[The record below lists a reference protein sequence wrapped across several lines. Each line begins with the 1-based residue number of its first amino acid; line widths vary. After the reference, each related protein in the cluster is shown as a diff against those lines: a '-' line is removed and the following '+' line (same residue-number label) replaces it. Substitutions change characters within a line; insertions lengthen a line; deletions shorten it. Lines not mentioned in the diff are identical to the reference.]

1 MASTVKINLDAQ
13 DNASKHIKNVSG
25 EISNLD
31 KKLEQ
36 VAQRSRRTNRQLQKI
51 GDATFI
57 SAINSAQQSINSLA
71 ACVND
76 LSNAY
81 SVQVQAETQLAEVM
95 RQRMNATDADI
106 DSIKRLA
113 SAQQELGVIGDE
125 VQLAGAQQLATFLTQ
140 KSSIEQLLPAMNNLL
155 AQQKGL
161 NASSTDA
168 YTVANMMGKAMQGQ
182 VSALTR
188 VGITMSE
195 TQKEALKMGTEE
207 ERAALLAE
215 IITQNVGQMNAKL
228 AQTDVGKQKQLE
240 NTLGDIKEQAG
251 AVVQSFQPFVT
262 FAAMASTAIGGIT
275 TLAMSVAGAAKQYA
289 AWCLRVWDS
298 TKALVTNITTTKAS
312 AVANGVLSKSFTV
325 LKAVGVGCFR
335 AIKVALIST
344 GIGAIIWGIGEAVG
358 FLVDKFGDA
367 GDAASKTATEIKR
380 LSAAEEAANAAESEG
395 NRVRAETSAQLTL
408 DIAKLKDFT
417 GTKADEVNVCNDLNA
432 KYGEALGY
440 YYSVAQWYDKLTR
453 YSEVYCEQMVL
464 EAQARQLANGVAEIR
479 NRRGAINETISPEAL
494 QEMGVNAR
502 KNANGEVEIEIPIDV
517 TLTPAGAKKIKY
529 DDKSVGIAGGIA
541 RNVRTRWM
549 KADDF
554 NYFKDVAPNGSSSY
568 NTSLRKIN
576 PIVSTLVNRL
586 SADEEKTEKQLADV
600 TKRMAEN
607 AKRLAEIRAKGGTGP
622 SISTGTARSNTTVE
636 KELTEYQKIN
646 ERLDEIKEK
655 ALTADET
662 EKAALIAEATKLN
675 KRKAE
680 IQAIWATIDEAGKE
694 PEVKDTKPLAVEK
707 IETFEQLENAER
719 YWADLFK
726 KANKDERAEIS
737 KTIEALK
744 KKREAMELETAPP
757 KKVTG
762 DGDGDDD
769 PLKSVRELYD
779 RLSSLSGKPYTIEI
793 KGIGFQ
799 GFQNAI
805 NEIDK
810 ALPTLS
816 GDARKAAEAMRKEFV
831 RAQSA
836 TYDYYGGIKNLWG
849 GTKTLVSG
857 LTSLRQTLIS
867 DASGWE
873 KTSAAIDYA
882 FSAFESISQI
892 VSTFTTIL
900 KLLDDARKIATATT
914 LASSAAEVGAMAST
928 TAAATT
934 DANAQLLD
942 ASAKTM
948 NAHSWVP
955 FVGIALGA
963 AAVAAMIATMLSVP
977 KFAKGGIAYGPTL
990 GLFGEYSGASTNPE
1004 VVAPLDRLQAL
1015 LNVNTGGNSV
1025 EFKIDHR
1032 QLRGILKKSDKYYSK
1047 I

>member
-251 AVVQSFQPFVT
+251 AVVQSFQPVLT
-262 FAAMASTAIGGIT
+262 FAASASTAIGGIS

-367 GDAASKTATEIKR
+367 EDAVDQTATAVKR
-380 LSAAEEAANAAESEG
+380 LSAAEEAANAAQEEG
-395 NRVRAETSAQLTL
+395 NRVRAEVSAQLTI
-408 DIAKLKDFT
+408 DIAKLKEFN
-417 GTKADEVNVCNDLNA
+417 GSKADELKTCNDLNS
-432 KYGEALGY
+432 KYGETLGY

-464 EAQARQLANGVAEIR
+464 EAEARQR
-479 NRRGAINETISPEAL
+479 H
-494 QEMGVNAR
+494 Q
-502 KNANGEVEIEIPIDV
+502 
-517 TLTPAGAKKIKY
+517 
-529 DDKSVGIAGGIA
+529 
-541 RNVRTRWM
+541 
-549 KADDF
+549 
-554 NYFKDVAPNGSSSY
+554 
-568 NTSLRKIN
+568 
-576 PIVSTLVNRL
+576 
-586 SADEEKTEKQLADV
+586 
-600 TKRMAEN
+600 
-607 AKRLAEIRAKGGTGP
+607 
-622 SISTGTARSNTTVE
+622 
-636 KELTEYQKIN
+636 YQ
-646 ERLDEIKEK
+646 
-655 ALTADET
+655 
-662 EKAALIAEATKLN
+662 
-675 KRKAE
+675 
-680 IQAIWATIDEAGKE
+680 
-694 PEVKDTKPLAVEK
+694 
-707 IETFEQLENAER
+707 
-719 YWADLFK
+719 
-726 KANKDERAEIS
+726 
-737 KTIEALK
+737 
-744 KKREAMELETAPP
+744 
-757 KKVTG
+757 
-762 DGDGDDD
+762 
-769 PLKSVRELYD
+769 
-779 RLSSLSGKPYTIEI
+779 
-793 KGIGFQ
+793 
-799 GFQNAI
+799 
-805 NEIDK
+805 
-810 ALPTLS
+810 
-816 GDARKAAEAMRKEFV
+816 
-831 RAQSA
+831 
-836 TYDYYGGIKNLWG
+836 
-849 GTKTLVSG
+849 
-857 LTSLRQTLIS
+857 
-867 DASGWE
+867 
-873 KTSAAIDYA
+873 
-882 FSAFESISQI
+882 
-892 VSTFTTIL
+892 
-900 KLLDDARKIATATT
+900 
-914 LASSAAEVGAMAST
+914 
-928 TAAATT
+928 
-934 DANAQLLD
+934 
-942 ASAKTM
+942 
-948 NAHSWVP
+948 
-955 FVGIALGA
+955 
-963 AAVAAMIATMLSVP
+963 
-977 KFAKGGIAYGPTL
+977 
-990 GLFGEYSGASTNPE
+990 
-1004 VVAPLDRLQAL
+1004 
-1015 LNVNTGGNSV
+1015 
-1025 EFKIDHR
+1025 
-1032 QLRGILKKSDKYYSK
+1032 
-1047 I
+1047 

>member
-81 SVQVQAETQLAEVM
+81 KIQVQAETQLAEVM

-106 DSIKRLA
+106 ESIKRLA

-240 NTLGDIKEQAG
+240 NTLGDIKERAG

-358 FLVDKFGDA
+358 FLVEKFGDA
-367 GDAASKTATEIKR
+367 KDAVDQTATAVKR
-380 LSAAEEAANAAESEG
+380 LSAAEEAANAAEEEG
-395 NRVRAETSAQLTL
+395 NRVRAEVSAQLTL
-408 DIAKLKDFT
+408 DIAKLKEFN
-417 GTKADEVNVCNDLNA
+417 GSKADELKMCNELNS
-432 KYGEALGY
+432 KYGETLGY
-440 YYSVAQWYDKLTR
+440 YYSVAEWYDKLTKS
-453 YSEVYCEQMVL
+453 SEVYCEQMVL

-479 NRRGAINETISPEAL
+479 NRRDSLNNSINPGAL
-494 QEMGVNAR
+494 KGMGVNTR
-502 KNANGEVEIEIPIDV
+502 KNDKGEVEIEIPIDV
-517 TLTPAGAKKIKY
+517 NLTPEGAKKVKY
-529 DDKSVGIAGGIA
+529 EDKPVEVAKGI
-541 RNVRTRWM
+541 VRPMQTRWM
-549 KADDF
+549 KATDF
-554 NYFKDVAPNGSSSY
+554 NYNKDIVQNDSSLY
-568 NTSLRKIN
+568 NTPLRNIN
-576 PIVSTLVNRL
+576 PIINAAINKL
-586 SADEEKTEKQLADV
+586 SVDEEKTEQQLADV

-607 AKRLAEIRAKGGTGP
+607 SKRLAEIRKNAR
-622 SISTGTARSNTTVE
+622 TAPTVTPRVTPTTTTVE

-655 ALTADET
+655 ALTADESEMT
-662 EKAALIAEATKLN
+662 ALTAEASKLN
-675 KRKAE
+675 KRKTE
-680 IQAIWATIDEAGKE
+680 IQAVWAAIDDAGKE
-694 PEVKDTKPLAVEK
+694 QKTETKPLDVEK
-707 IETFEQLENAER
+707 IETFEQLETAER
-719 YWADLFK
+719 YWSDLFK

-737 KTIEALK
+737 KTIEALN

-762 DGDGDDD
+762 GGEGDDD

-779 RLSSLSGKPYTIEI
+779 RLTSLSGKPYTIEI

-799 GFQNAI
+799 GLQNAI

-810 ALPTLS
+810 ALPNLS

-831 RAQSA
+831 RGQRA
-836 TYDYYGGIKNLWG
+836 TYDYYGGVKTLWG
-849 GTKTLVSG
+849 GTKSLVSG
-857 LTSLRQTLIS
+857 MTSLRETLIS
-867 DASGWE
+867 DTSGWE

-892 VSTFTTIL
+892 VTTFTTVL
-900 KLLDDARKIATATT
+900 NLLDGVRKATTVTT

-990 GLFGEYSGASTNPE
+990 GLFGEYSGASNNPE
-1004 VVAPLDRLQAL
+1004 VVAPLDRLQGL
-1015 LNVNTGGNSV
+1015 LNTNSGGGTV

-1032 QLRGILKKSDKYYSK
+1032 QLRGILKKSDTYYSN

>member
-36 VAQRSRRTNRQLQKI
+36 VAQRSRRTNRQLQRI

-57 SAINSAQQSINSLA
+57 SAINAAQQSINSLS

-81 SVQVQAETQLAEVM
+81 KIQVQAETQLGEVM

-140 KSSIEQLLPAMNNLL
+140 KSSIEALLPAMNNLL

-161 NASSTDA
+161 NASSGDA

-251 AVVQSFQPFVT
+251 AVVQSFQPFIT
-262 FAAMASTAIGGIT
+262 FASTSSTAIGGIT

-289 AWCLRVWDS
+289 GWCLRVWDS
-298 TKALVTNITTTKAS
+298 TKALVANITTTKAS

-325 LKAVGVGCFR
+325 LKTIGVGCFR
-335 AIKVALIST
+335 AIKVALITT

-358 FLVDKFGDA
+358 FLVEKFGDA
-367 GDAASKTATEIKR
+367 EQSADGTATAVKR
-380 LSAAEEAANAAESEG
+380 LSAAEEAANAAEKEG
-395 NRVRAETSAQLTL
+395 NRVRAEVSAQLTL

-417 GTKADEVNVCNDLNA
+417 GTKADEVKICNELNS
-432 KYGEALGY
+432 KYGETLGY
-440 YYSVAQWYDKLTR
+440 YSSVATWYEKLTK
-453 YSEVYCEQMVL
+453 YSEIYCEQMVL

-479 NRRGAINETISPEAL
+479 NRRGSLNDTITPEVL
-494 QEMGVNAR
+494 KGMGVNAR
-502 KNANGEVEIEIPIDV
+502 KNAKGEVEIEIPIDV
-517 TLTPAGAKKIKY
+517 TLTAKGANKVKYENKPVKIAN
-529 DDKSVGIAGGIA
+529 GI
-541 RNVRTRWM
+541 RRPLQTRWM
-549 KADDF
+549 KATDF
-554 NYFKDVAPNGSSSY
+554 NYFTDLDSNDSSLY
-568 NTSLRKIN
+568 NTSLKNIN
-576 PIVSTLVNRL
+576 PIVNTVINKL
-586 SADEEKTEKQLADV
+586 SADEEKTEQQLADV
-600 TKRMAEN
+600 TKKMAEN
-607 AKRLAEIRAKGGTGP
+607 SKKLAAVRAQGGSVPTVTP
-622 SISTGTARSNTTVE
+622 HGTSHTTTIE

-646 ERLDEIKEK
+646 ERLGQIKAE
-655 ALTADET
+655 ALTADES
-662 EKAALIAEATKLN
+662 EMAALTAEASKLN

-680 IQAIWATIDEAGKE
+680 IQAVWAAIDDAGKE
-694 PEVKDTKPLAVEK
+694 QKAETKPLEVDK
-707 IETFEQLENAER
+707 IETFEQLETAER
-719 YWADLFK
+719 YWSDLFK

-737 KTIEALK
+737 KTIESLK
-744 KKREAMELETAPP
+744 KKREAMEGENTPAATPDITP
-757 KKVTG
+757 E
-762 DGDGDDD
+762 D

-779 RLSSLSGKPYTIEI
+779 RLTSLSGKPYTIEI

-799 GFQNAI
+799 GLQNAI

-810 ALPTLS
+810 ALPNLS

-831 RAQSA
+831 RGQAA
-836 TYDYYGGIKNLWG
+836 TYDYYGGIKTLWD
-849 GTKTLVSG
+849 GTKNLTNG

-867 DASGWE
+867 DTSGWE

-900 KLLDDARKIATATT
+900 TLLDGVRKVTTATT
-914 LASSAAEVGAMAST
+914 LASSAAEVGAMQTT

-948 NAHSWVP
+948 NAHSWMP
-955 FVGIALGA
+955 FVGIAMGA

-990 GLFGEYSGASTNPE
+990 GLFGEYSGASNNPE

-1015 LNVNTGGNSV
+1015 LNVNTGGGSV
-1025 EFKIDHR
+1025 EFRIDHR

>member
-36 VAQRSRRTNRQLQKI
+36 VAQRSRRTNRQLQRI

-81 SVQVQAETQLAEVM
+81 KIQVQAETQLAEVM

-228 AQTDVGKQKQLE
+228 AQTDIGKQKQLE
-240 NTLGDIKEQAG
+240 NTLGDIKERAG

-262 FAAMASTAIGGIT
+262 FAAMASTAIGGIA

-358 FLVDKFGDA
+358 FLVEKFGDA
-367 GDAASKTATEIKR
+367 EEVVDNTATAVSR
-380 LSAAEEAANAAESEG
+380 LSKGAEALNAAEEEG
-395 NRVRAETSAQLTL
+395 NRVRAEVSAQLTL
-408 DIAKLKDFT
+408 DIAKLKDFN
-417 GTKADEVNVCNDLNA
+417 GTKADELKQCNELNS
-432 KYGEALGY
+432 KYGETLGY
-440 YYSVAQWYDKLTR
+440 YSSVAQWYDKLTR
-453 YSEVYCEQMVL
+453 YSEIYCNQMVL
-464 EAQARQLANGVAEIR
+464 EAQARSLANGMATAQNDIDAIELDNGPEKYFDSKNVITRKGKNGETEIY
-479 NRRGAINETISPEAL
+479 APYTHLTPEARKKFQNNEKHTSGL
-494 QEMGVNAR
+494 GV
-502 KNANGEVEIEIPIDV
+502 
-517 TLTPAGAKKIKY
+517 
-529 DDKSVGIAGGIA
+529 
-541 RNVRTRWM
+541 W
-549 KADDF
+549 
-554 NYFKDVAPNGSSSY
+554 
-568 NTSLRKIN
+568 IN
-576 PIVSTLVNRL
+576 PADLETFDLVDGSHIQ
-586 SADEEKTEKQLADV
+586 SARIGWSFKYGEAYGRRNELK
-600 TKRMAEN
+600 KRMEDVLGRLAEN
-607 AKRLAEIRAKGGTGP
+607 SKRLAAVRAQGGTRP
-622 SISTGTARSNTTVE
+622 TVSTSTPTTTTIE

-655 ALTADET
+655 ALTADESEMAT
-662 EKAALIAEATKLN
+662 LTAEASKLN

-680 IQAIWATIDEAGKE
+680 IQAVWAAIDDAGKE
-694 PEVKDTKPLAVEK
+694 QKAEIKPLEADK
-707 IETFEQLENAER
+707 IETFEQLETAER
-719 YWADLFK
+719 YWADRFK
-726 KANKDERAEIS
+726 KANKEERAEIY
-737 KTIEALK
+737 KTIEALN

-762 DGDGDDD
+762 GGEGDDD

-779 RLSSLSGKPYTIEI
+779 RLTSLTGKPYTIEV
-793 KGIGFQ
+793 KGVGFQ
-799 GFQNAI
+799 GLQNAI

-810 ALPTLS
+810 VLPNLS

-831 RAQSA
+831 RGQRA
-836 TYDYYGGIKNLWG
+836 TYDYAGGVKNLWG
-849 GTKTLVSG
+849 GTKSLVSG
-857 LTSLRQTLIS
+857 LTSLRETLIS
-867 DASGWE
+867 DTSGWE

-882 FSAFESISQI
+882 FNAFESISQI
-892 VSTFTTIL
+892 VTTFTTVL
-900 KLLDDARKIATATT
+900 NLLDGVRKATTVTT

-1015 LNVNTGGNSV
+1015 LNVNTGTGRV

-1032 QLRGILKKSDKYYSK
+1032 QLRGILKKSDTYYSN

>member
-36 VAQRSRRTNRQLQKI
+36 VAQRSRRTNRQLQRI

-57 SAINSAQQSINSLA
+57 SAINSAQQSINSLS

-81 SVQVQAETQLAEVM
+81 KIQVQAETQLGEVM

-140 KSSIEQLLPAMNNLL
+140 KSSIETLLPAMNNLL

-161 NASSTDA
+161 NASSGDA
-168 YTVANMMGKAMQGQ
+168 YTIANMMGKAMQGQ

-195 TQKEALKMGTEE
+195 AQKEALKMGTEE
-207 ERAALLAE
+207 ERAALMAE

-240 NTLGDIKEQAG
+240 NTLGDIKERAG

-262 FAAMASTAIGGIT
+262 FAAMASTAIGGIS

-312 AVANGVLSKSFTV
+312 AVANDVLSKSFTV

-417 GTKADEVNVCNDLNA
+417 GTKADEVKVCNDLNA

-440 YYSVAQWYDKLTR
+440 YSSVAQWYDKLTR

-479 NRRGAINETISPEAL
+479 NRRGNINSTISPKML

-502 KNANGEVEIEIPIDV
+502 ENANGEVEIEIPFDV
-517 TLTPAGAKKIKY
+517 TLTPEGAKKIKY
-529 DDKSVGIAGGIA
+529 DDKSAGIAGGIA
-541 RNVRTRWM
+541 RNVRARWM

-554 NYFKDVAPNGSSSY
+554 NYFKDVAPNGSSIY
-568 NTSLRKIN
+568 NASLRKIN

-586 SADEEKTEKQLADV
+586 SADEEKVEKQLAEV

-607 AKRLAEIRAKGGTGP
+607 AKKLAEIRAKGGTSP

-646 ERLDEIKEK
+646 ERIDEIKEK

-680 IQAIWATIDEAGKE
+680 IQAIWAAIDDAGKA

-719 YWADLFK
+719 YWSDLFK

-744 KKREAMELETAPP
+744 EKRELMESENAPAATP
-757 KKVTG
+757 
-762 DGDGDDD
+762 DIAPED

-799 GFQNAI
+799 GLQNAI

-831 RAQSA
+831 RAQRA
-836 TYDYYGGIKNLWG
+836 TYDYAGGVKTLWG
-849 GTKTLVSG
+849 GTKSLVSG
-857 LTSLRQTLIS
+857 MTSLRETLTGNT
-867 DASGWE
+867 SGWE

-900 KLLDDARKIATATT
+900 NLLDGVRKATTATT

-942 ASAKTM
+942 ASAKAM
-948 NAHSWVP
+948 NAHSWMP

>member
-81 SVQVQAETQLAEVM
+81 KIQVQAETQLAEVM

-106 DSIKRLA
+106 ESIKRLA

-240 NTLGDIKEQAG
+240 NTLGDIKERAG

-358 FLVDKFGDA
+358 FLVEKFGDA
-367 GDAASKTATEIKR
+367 KDAVDQTATAVKR
-380 LSAAEEAANAAESEG
+380 LSAAEEAANAAEEEG
-395 NRVRAETSAQLTL
+395 NRVRAEVSAQLTI
-408 DIAKLKDFT
+408 DIAKLKDFN
-417 GTKADEVNVCNDLNA
+417 GSKADELKMCNELNS
-432 KYGEALGY
+432 KYGETLGY
-440 YYSVAQWYDKLTR
+440 YYSVAEWYDKLTK
-453 YSEVYCEQMVL
+453 YSALYCEQMVL
-464 EAQARQLANGVAEIR
+464 EAQARSLANSVAEIR
-479 NRRGAINETISPEAL
+479 NQRSQLNSYNAYQPEAYKKYGI
-494 QEMGVNAR
+494 QAR
-502 KNANGEVEIEIPIDV
+502 KNDYNDTEVFI
-517 TLTPAGAKKIKY
+517 PAGATLSEKGKIKY
-529 DDKSVGIAGGIA
+529 GKDSVPATGMWVSAVDYNPTIDLGSDKTSINEGNKWSRWFFSDDAMYMSPSKG
-541 RNVRTRWM
+541 TT
-549 KADDF
+549 F
-554 NYFKDVAPNGSSSY
+554 
-568 NTSLRKIN
+568 
-576 PIVSTLVNRL
+576 
-586 SADEEKTEKQLADV
+586 E
-600 TKRMAEN
+600 EN
-607 AKRLAEIRAKGGTGP
+607 AVERRFDSIIKRIIENSKKLAEIRKNGLTP
-622 SISTGTARSNTTVE
+622 PTVTPRVTPTTTTIE

-655 ALTADET
+655 ALTADES
-662 EKAALIAEATKLN
+662 EMAALTAEASKLN

-694 PEVKDTKPLAVEK
+694 QKAETKPLEVEK
-707 IETFEQLENAER
+707 IETFEQLETAER
-719 YWADLFK
+719 YWSDRFK
-726 KANKDERAEIS
+726 KANKDERAEIY
-737 KTIEALK
+737 KTIEALN

-757 KKVTG
+757 GEG
-762 DGDGDDD
+762 DGDGDND

-799 GFQNAI
+799 GLQNAI

-816 GDARKAAEAMRKEFV
+816 GDARKAAEAMRREFV
-831 RAQSA
+831 RAQRA
-836 TYDYYGGIKNLWG
+836 TYDYAGGVKNLWG
-849 GTKTLVSG
+849 GTKSLVSG
-857 LTSLRQTLIS
+857 MTSLRETLTGNT
-867 DASGWE
+867 SGWE

-900 KLLDDARKIATATT
+900 SLLDGVRKATTATT

-990 GLFGEYSGASTNPE
+990 GLFGEYSGASHNPE
-1004 VVAPLDRLQAL
+1004 VVAPLDRLQGL
-1015 LNVNTGGNSV
+1015 LNTNSGGGTV
-1025 EFKIDHR
+1025 EFRIDHR
-1032 QLRGILKKSDKYYSK
+1032 QLRGILKKSDTYYSN

>member
-81 SVQVQAETQLAEVM
+81 KIQVQAETQLAEVM

-240 NTLGDIKEQAG
+240 NTLGDIKERAG

-335 AIKVALIST
+335 AIKVALITT

-358 FLVDKFGDA
+358 FLAEKFGDA
-367 GDAASKTATEIKR
+367 ADAADSTATAVKQLTAAEQA
-380 LSAAEEAANAAESEG
+380 SNAAEEEG
-395 NRVRAETSAQLTL
+395 NRVRAEVSAQITI
-408 DIAKLKDFT
+408 DIAKLKNFT
-417 GTKADEVNVCNDLNA
+417 GSKEDELKLCNELNS
-432 KYGEALGY
+432 KYGETLGY
-440 YYSVAQWYDKLTR
+440 YSSVAQWYDKLTK

-464 EAQARQLANGVAEIR
+464 EAQARQLANGVAAIRVRKGEIAR
-479 NRRGAINETISPEAL
+479 TYLSTETIKKNT
-494 QEMGVNAR
+494 GYDAR
-502 KNANGEVEIEIPIDV
+502 KNSEGETEVAVPTSALTDLAAQKYKNNPLKPNSLAKWIKVTDLSWGDFKPIGGTAAKFNFIWGTYDKL
-517 TLTPAGAKKIKY
+517 LTN
-529 DDKSVGIAGGIA
+529 DE
-541 RNVRTRWM
+541 
-549 KADDF
+549 KA
-554 NYFKDVAPNGSSSY
+554 
-568 NTSLRKIN
+568 
-576 PIVSTLVNRL
+576 
-586 SADEEKTEKQLADV
+586 TEQQLQDV
-600 TKRMAEN
+600 TKAMAEN
-607 AKRLAEIRAKGGTGP
+607 GKKLAEIRAQGGPAPTVTP
-622 SISTGTARSNTTVE
+622 RVTPTTPTIE

-655 ALTADET
+655 ALTADESEMT
-662 EKAALIAEATKLN
+662 ALTAEASKLN
-675 KRKAE
+675 KRKTE
-680 IQAIWATIDEAGKE
+680 IQAVWAAIDDAGKE
-694 PEVKDTKPLAVEK
+694 QKTETKPLDVEK
-707 IETFEQLENAER
+707 IETFEQLETAER
-719 YWADLFK
+719 YWSDLFK
-726 KANKDERAEIS
+726 KANKAERAEIS
-737 KTIEALK
+737 KTIESLN

-762 DGDGDDD
+762 GGEGDDD

-779 RLSSLSGKPYTIEI
+779 RLTSLTGKPYTIEV
-793 KGIGFQ
+793 KGVGFQ
-799 GFQNAI
+799 GLQNAI

-810 ALPTLS
+810 VLPNLS

-831 RAQSA
+831 RGQRA
-836 TYDYYGGIKNLWG
+836 TYDYAGGVKNLWG
-849 GTKTLVSG
+849 GTKSLVSG
-857 LTSLRQTLIS
+857 LTSLRETLIS
-867 DASGWE
+867 DTSGWE

-882 FSAFESISQI
+882 FNAFESISQI
-892 VSTFTTIL
+892 VTTFTTVL
-900 KLLDDARKIATATT
+900 NLLDGVRKATTVTT

-990 GLFGEYSGASTNPE
+990 GLFGEYSGAANNPE
-1004 VVAPLDRLQAL
+1004 VVAPLDRLQGL
-1015 LNVNTGGNSV
+1015 LNTNSGGGTV

-1032 QLRGILKKSDKYYSK
+1032 QLRGILKKSDTYYSN

>member
-36 VAQRSRRTNRQLQKI
+36 VAQRSRRTNRQLQRI

-76 LSNAY
+76 LSNSY
-81 SVQVQAETQLAEVM
+81 KIQVQAETQLGEVM

-140 KSSIEQLLPAMNNLL
+140 KSSIETLLPAMNNLL

-161 NASSTDA
+161 NASSGDA
-168 YTVANMMGKAMQGQ
+168 YNIANMMGKAMQGQ

-195 TQKEALKMGTEE
+195 AQKEALKMGTEE
-207 ERAALLAE
+207 ERAALMAE

-240 NTLGDIKEQAG
+240 NTLGDIKERAG

-262 FAAMASTAIGGIT
+262 FAAMASTAIGGIS

-380 LSAAEEAANAAESEG
+380 LSAAEEAASAAESEG

-417 GTKADEVNVCNDLNA
+417 GTKADEVKVCNDLNA

-440 YYSVAQWYDKLTR
+440 YSSVAQWYDKLTK

-479 NRRGAINETISPEAL
+479 TRRGAINETISPKML

-502 KNANGEVEIEIPIDV
+502 KNANGEIEIEIPFDV
-517 TLTPAGAKKIKY
+517 TLTPEGAKKIKY

-586 SADEEKTEKQLADV
+586 SADEGKVEKQLADV

-607 AKRLAEIRAKGGTGP
+607 GKKLAEIRAKGGTSP

-655 ALTADET
+655 ALTADES
-662 EKAALIAEATKLN
+662 EMAALTAEASKLN

-680 IQAIWATIDEAGKE
+680 IQAIWATIDDAGKAQ
-694 PEVKDTKPLAVEK
+694 EVKDTKPLAVEK

-719 YWADLFK
+719 YWSDLFK

-744 KKREAMELETAPP
+744 EKREVMESENAPAATP
-757 KKVTG
+757 
-762 DGDGDDD
+762 DIAPDD

-799 GFQNAI
+799 GLQNAI

-816 GDARKAAEAMRKEFV
+816 GDARKAAEAMRREFV
-831 RAQSA
+831 RALFA
-836 TYDYYGGIKNLWG
+836 TYDYYGGIKTLWG
-849 GTKTLVSG
+849 GTKSLTNG

-900 KLLDDARKIATATT
+900 NLLDDVRKATTATT
-914 LASSAAEVGAMAST
+914 LASSAAEVGAMSST

-948 NAHSWVP
+948 NAHSWMP

-1047 I
+1047 L

>member
-57 SAINSAQQSINSLA
+57 SAINSAQQSINSLS

-81 SVQVQAETQLAEVM
+81 KIQVQAETQLGEVM

-140 KSSIEQLLPAMNNLL
+140 KSSIETLLPAMNNLL

-240 NTLGDIKEQAG
+240 NTLGDIKEKAG

-312 AVANGVLSKSFTV
+312 AVANDVLSKSFTV

-367 GDAASKTATEIKR
+367 KDAVDQTATAVKR
-380 LSAAEEAANAAESEG
+380 LSAAEEAANAAEEEG
-395 NRVRAETSAQLTL
+395 NRVRAEVSAQLTI
-408 DIAKLKDFT
+408 DIAKLKDFN
-417 GTKADEVNVCNDLNA
+417 GSKADELKMCNELNS
-432 KYGEALGY
+432 KYGETLGY
-440 YYSVAQWYDKLTR
+440 YYSVAQWYDKLTK
-453 YSEVYCEQMVL
+453 YSALYCEQMVL
-464 EAQARQLANGVAEIR
+464 EAQARSLANSVAEIR
-479 NRRGAINETISPEAL
+479 NQRSQLNSDYAYQPENYKRYGI
-494 QEMGVNAR
+494 QAR
-502 KNANGEVEIEIPIDV
+502 KNDYNDTEVFI
-517 TLTPAGAKKIKY
+517 PAGATLSEKGKIKY
-529 DDKSVGIAGGIA
+529 GKDSVPATGMWVRAVDYNPSIDLGSDSTSINELKKWSRWIVGDVRDMSLSKGTTYEEYAVEERFNSIIKRIAD
-541 RNVRTRWM
+541 N
-549 KADDF
+549 
-554 NYFKDVAPNGSSSY
+554 S
-568 NTSLRKIN
+568 
-576 PIVSTLVNRL
+576 
-586 SADEEKTEKQLADV
+586 
-600 TKRMAEN
+600 
-607 AKRLAEIRAKGGTGP
+607 KRLAEIRKNSGP
-622 SISTGTARSNTTVE
+622 APTVTPRVTPTTTTIE

-646 ERLDEIKEK
+646 ERLDQIKEK

-680 IQAIWATIDEAGKE
+680 IQAIWATIDDAGKE

-719 YWADLFK
+719 YWSDLFK

-744 KKREAMELETAPP
+744 EKRELMESENTPAATPDIAPE
-757 KKVTG
+757 
-762 DGDGDDD
+762 D

-779 RLSSLSGKPYTIEI
+779 RLTSLSGKPYTIEI

-799 GFQNAI
+799 GLQNAI

-831 RAQSA
+831 RAQRA
-836 TYDYYGGIKNLWG
+836 TYDYAGGVKNLWG
-849 GTKTLVSG
+849 GTKSLVSG
-857 LTSLRQTLIS
+857 MTSLRETLTGNT
-867 DASGWE
+867 SGWE

-900 KLLDDARKIATATT
+900 NLLDGVRKATTATT

-948 NAHSWVP
+948 NAHSWMP

-1015 LNVNTGGNSV
+1015 LNVNTGDNSV

>member
-81 SVQVQAETQLAEVM
+81 KIQVQAETQLAEVM

-161 NASSTDA
+161 NSSSTDA

-228 AQTDVGKQKQLE
+228 AQTDIGKQKQLE
-240 NTLGDIKEQAG
+240 NTLGDIKERAG

-358 FLVDKFGDA
+358 FLVEKFGDA
-367 GDAASKTATEIKR
+367 KDAVDQTATAVKR
-380 LSAAEEAANAAESEG
+380 LSAAEEAANAAEEEG
-395 NRVRAETSAQLTL
+395 NRVRAEVSAQLTI
-408 DIAKLKDFT
+408 DIAKLKEFT
-417 GTKADEVNVCNDLNA
+417 GSRADELRQCNDLNS

-440 YYSVAQWYDKLTR
+440 YYSVAEWYDKLTR

-479 NRRGAINETISPEAL
+479 NRRDSLNNSINPGAL
-494 QEMGVNAR
+494 KGMGVNAR
-502 KNANGEVEIEIPIDV
+502 KNDKGEVEIEIPIDV
-517 TLTPAGAKKIKY
+517 NLTPAGAKKVKY
-529 DDKSVGIAGGIA
+529 EDKPVEVAKGI
-541 RNVRTRWM
+541 VRPMQTRWM
-549 KADDF
+549 KATDF
-554 NYFKDVAPNGSSSY
+554 NYNTDLAQNDSSLY
-568 NTSLRKIN
+568 NTPLRNIN
-576 PIVSTLVNRL
+576 PIINTAINKL
-586 SADEEKTEKQLADV
+586 SVDEEKTEQQLADV

-607 AKRLAEIRAKGGTGP
+607 SKRLAEIRKNSGP
-622 SISTGTARSNTTVE
+622 APTVTPRVTPTTTTIE

-655 ALTADET
+655 ALTADES
-662 EKAALIAEATKLN
+662 EMAALTAEASKLN

-680 IQAIWATIDEAGKE
+680 IQAVWAAIDDAGKE

-719 YWADLFK
+719 YWSDLFK
-726 KANKDERAEIS
+726 KANKDERAEIY

-744 KKREAMELETAPP
+744 KKREAMEGENAPA
-757 KKVTG
+757 VTP
-762 DGDGDDD
+762 DITPDD

-779 RLSSLSGKPYTIEI
+779 RLTSLSGKPYTIEV

-799 GFQNAI
+799 GLQSAI

-810 ALPTLS
+810 ALPNLS
-816 GDARKAAEAMRKEFV
+816 GDARKAAEDMRKEFV
-831 RAQSA
+831 RAQRA
-836 TYDYYGGIKNLWG
+836 TYDYYGGVKNLWG
-849 GTKTLVSG
+849 GTKSLVSG
-857 LTSLRQTLIS
+857 MTSLRETLTGNT
-867 DASGWE
+867 SGWE

-900 KLLDDARKIATATT
+900 NLLDGVRKATTATT

-990 GLFGEYSGASTNPE
+990 GLFGEYSGAANNPE
-1004 VVAPLDRLQAL
+1004 VVAPLDRLQGL
-1015 LNVNTGGNSV
+1015 LNTNSGGGTV
-1025 EFKIDHR
+1025 EFRIDHR
-1032 QLRGILKKSDKYYSK
+1032 QLRGILKKSDTYYSN